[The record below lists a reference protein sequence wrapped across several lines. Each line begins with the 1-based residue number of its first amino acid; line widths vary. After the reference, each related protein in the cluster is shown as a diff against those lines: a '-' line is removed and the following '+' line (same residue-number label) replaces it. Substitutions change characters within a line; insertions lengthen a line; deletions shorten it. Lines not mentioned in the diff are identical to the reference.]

1 MSKDDQRAKGSEGTM
16 YIVLKSYLDGL
27 EASERSKPETQRRKV
42 PTIGDLAT
50 ELGIHRVTLSN
61 IVNGNIA
68 QLNLELGGRI
78 ITAMRRR
85 GFKMTETDLIV
96 YRAPEDTTND

>member
-1 MSKDDQRAKGSEGTM
+1 MPRGKQPKTRGSEGAM
-16 YIVLKSYLDGL
+16 YVVLKSYLDGL
-27 EASERSKPETQRRKV
+27 EAIERSKPDTQRRKV
-42 PTIGDLAT
+42 PTIGELAA

-61 IVNGNIA
+61 VVNGNIA

-85 GFKMTETDLIV
+85 GFAADVTDLIA
-96 YRAPEDTTND
+96 YRPPEE

>member
-1 MSKDDQRAKGSEGTM
+1 M
-16 YIVLKSYLDGL
+16 YVVLKSYLESL
-27 EASERSKPETQRRKV
+27 EAAERSKVESQRRKV
-42 PTIGDLAT
+42 PTIGELAK

-61 IVNGNIA
+61 VVNGNIA

-85 GFKMTETDLIV
+85 GFKMIETDLIA
-96 YRAPEDTTND
+96 YRPPEDEE